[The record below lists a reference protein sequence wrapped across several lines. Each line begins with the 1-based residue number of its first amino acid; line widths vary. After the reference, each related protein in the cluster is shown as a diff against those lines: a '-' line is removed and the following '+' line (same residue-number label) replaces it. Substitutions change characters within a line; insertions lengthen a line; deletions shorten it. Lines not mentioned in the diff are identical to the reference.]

1 MIGNTRIN
9 CRLGMAAVAV
19 ALTAAATTPTTA
31 AEEPFKQTNIHFET
45 NASACDMGI
54 QMSWDAEGLTRGSVE
69 DPNEKVVFN
78 WRSVDGMEA
87 TQDVSEVF
95 QERAEP
101 PILDLESALG
111 CEHSDDA
118 ISLTE
123 LFVTWPAGWYEFDGE
138 SNGVE
143 FEGKAR
149 LTHKVPAGP
158 EIITPEDGAIVPHD
172 APLLIRWKKVTQ
184 PIIPRLGPVEVVGY
198 HVLAVEATPD
208 ILPPGKTNTSFDVD
222 VPRYESSMVVP
233 KQYLRPGR
241 MYEFEVLATERN
253 GNQTITEGGVFCT
266 RPMTPAQCKK
276 PD

>member
-1 MIGNTRIN
+1 MNEYCGISFKAAMVGVA
-9 CRLGMAAVAV
+9 LAAVATTL
-19 ALTAAATTPTTA
+19 ATAG
-31 AEEPFKQTNIHFET
+31 EQKFKQTNIHFET

-69 DPNEKVVFN
+69 DPNEKVVFSF
-78 WRSVDGMEA
+78 RAVDGMEP

-101 PILDLESALG
+101 PILELESALG

-123 LFVTWPAGWYEFDGE
+123 LFATWPAGWYEFDGE

-172 APLLIRWKKVTQ
+172 APLLVRWKKVTQ

-198 HVLAVEATPD
+198 HVLAVVATPD
-208 ILPPGKTNTSFDVD
+208 ILPPGKTNTSFDAD
-222 VPRYESSMVVP
+222 VSRNETSFVIP
-233 KQYLRPGR
+233 KQYLEPGR
-241 MYEFEVLATERN
+241 VYEFEVLATEKN

-266 RPMTPAQCKK
+266 PPITHAKCKK